1 MLKKFTNIL
10 FSNRLTA
17 FLFIVFAI
25 AMITGTF
32 MDAQQETSPTP
43 FSRTLIYNAWWF
55 EAIMGFFCN

>member
-17 FLFIVFAI
+17 VLFIVFAI

-32 MDAQQETSPTP
+32 MDASQQTSPTP
-43 FSRTLIYNAWWF
+43 YTRTLIYNSWWF
-55 EAIMGFFCN
+55 ETI